1 MKKSL
6 SVLVMILLVGF
17 SGLSAGIYT
26 ADDYKTA
33 LSQAGEKN
41 QNIMITFYTEW

>member
-1 MKKSL
+1 MKKAFGL
-6 SVLVMILLVGF
+6 LMMILLVGF

-26 ADDYKTA
+26 ADDYNTA

-41 QNIMITFYTEW
+41 QNIMITFYTDW